1 MICFLA
7 RFFIK
12 DYEEVNSPSVRQ
24 SYGMLS
30 GAFGI
35 ASNIL
40 LVVIKMVAGSL
51 SGSIAILSD
60 ALNNLSDVTSSI
72 ITLIF
77 FKLSGT
83 EADEE
88 HPFGHG
94 RLEYVAGLI
103 VSMLIIIMGVE
114 LIQSSFQKILT
125 PETITFSPV
134 VAFIL
139 VVSIGI
145 KFVMFLS
152 YMQASKA
159 IGSATIRTNALD
171 SISDVIST
179 GIVLLSVLVYGLFRV
194 NIDGYAGVVVALFI
208 IKTGFDSAK
217 DTINPLLGEP
227 PDREFIEGI
236 EKSVLSHDVVLGV
249 HDIIVHNYGPSR
261 IIMSLHVEV
270 PADKSLIEVHD
281 AIDEIEKEL
290 RRSYHC
296 SAVIHMDPVE
306 MNDDLTNELRD
317 WVAEHIH
324 DFDPS
329 IGFHDLRVRKRSGG
343 PNKLEFDLEIPYRY
357 KIKDKPLIGTIKSM
371 IRDKYPEYEIEI
383 NLDKKENCNQKW

>member
-24 SYGMLS
+24 GYGMLS
-30 GAFGI
+30 GAYGI

-40 LVVIKMVAGSL
+40 LVIIKLIAGAI

-60 ALNNLSDVTSSI
+60 ALNNLSDIVSSVV
-72 ITLIF
+72 TLIF
-77 FKLSGT
+77 FKLSGA

-114 LIQSSFQKILT
+114 LIQSSFSKIKN
-125 PETITFSPV
+125 PEKINFSPV
-134 VAFIL
+134 VIFIL
-139 VVSIGI
+139 VVSIFV
-145 KFVMFLS
+145 KLVMFLS

-159 IGSATIRTNALD
+159 INSLAIRTTAMD
-171 SISDVIST
+171 SLSDVLST
-179 GIVLLSVLVYGLFRV
+179 GIVLLSMLIYGFTGL
-194 NIDGYAGVVVALFI
+194 NIDGFAGLVVACFI
-208 IKTGFDSAK
+208 IKTGFDSAR

-227 PDREFIEGI
+227 PDREFIKDI
-236 EKSVLSHDVVLGV
+236 EKTVLSHDVVLGV

-270 PADKSLIEVHD
+270 PADRSLMEVHE

-290 RRSYHC
+290 RHNYHC
-296 SAVIHMDPVE
+296 TAVIHMDPVDILDSR
-306 MNDDLTNELRD
+306 MNEVREWLKDCICR
-317 WVAEHIH
+317 I
-324 DFDPS
+324 DPM
-329 IGFHDLRVRKRSGG
+329 IRFHDLRISRKNG
-343 PNKLEFDLEIPYRY
+343 KKQTLEFDLEVPYKFR
-357 KIKDKPLIGTIKSM
+357 IKDKALTGTIKSM
-371 IRDKYPEYEIEI
+371 IGEKYPEYETEI
-383 NLDKKENCNQKW
+383 NIDRGDSN